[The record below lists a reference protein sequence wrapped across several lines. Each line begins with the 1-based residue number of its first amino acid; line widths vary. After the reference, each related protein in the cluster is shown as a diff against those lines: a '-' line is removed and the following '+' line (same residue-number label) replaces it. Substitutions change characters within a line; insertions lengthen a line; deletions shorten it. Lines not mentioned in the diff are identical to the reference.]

1 MKVRVMMGDGYG
13 DREYEAHEVSGIIDT
28 PEEYLLV
35 LKEPKNGESIEKV
48 RKDCFY
54 LSIDE
59 RRGD

>member
-1 MKVRVMMGDGYG
+1 MKVSVMMDYGSG
-13 DREYEAHEVSGIIDT
+13 DREYEAQEVSGIIDT

-35 LKEPKNGESIEKV
+35 LKEPKHGESIEKV